1 MNEPEANYAVSMLNL
16 TDRLN
21 RENDEWE
28 WQMKMDKIEQ
38 MHDFMGEREQ
48 EFESLTKNENELNN
62 YQTRKTS
69 RQA

>member
-1 MNEPEANYAVSMLNL
+1 MNEPEANYAVSMLNQ

-48 EFESLTKNENELNN
+48 EDE
-62 YQTRKTS
+62 
-69 RQA
+69 A